1 MKNLI
6 LSFVLLSVPTF
17 ALAKYCKDFKT
28 QKEAQIW
35 YEKQKKSG
43 GTGWKPL
50 DRDNDGS
57 ACDCLPGGSGKKCPT
72 VKKK

>member
-1 MKNLI
+1 MNNLI
-6 LSFVLLSVPTF
+6 LVVVILSIPSLVF
-17 ALAKYCKDFKT
+17 AKYCKDFKT